1 MLWSAG
7 ILDIL
12 HSRGAPVSGDEFNQ
26 NDEVNTHQNNVNQTE
41 FRGGV
46 FWQISYFLSSKLIF
60 IKMTIYEIN
69 SIFDYLKS

>member
-41 FRGGV
+41 FLASDILYYKA
-46 FWQISYFLSSKLIF
+46 FQLLCW
-60 IKMTIYEIN
+60 
-69 SIFDYLKS
+69 